1 MLDNESYFKTDQFM
15 QILNQ
20 YEEAVQQGN
29 PIYMDADDLAD
40 IADYY
45 QYNDRYEEAERTID
59 LALNIIRMPLV
70 RCFTE
75 PVRR

>member
-1 MLDNESYFKTDQFM
+1 M